1 MLLPFDTVS
10 GKLSPVDE
18 RAGDKGYGTGRFYVS
33 YERSYGNKIM
43 FQARTRARSTP
54 TSQGEMAQRSKFRIC
69 VTEMETQLTTPQ
81 HFQVLMRKFRASHN
95 ATLRGFTMKECM
107 KYFDHDTQ
115 TVVWPADYWN
125 A

>member
-43 FQARTRARSTP
+43 FQARTRARSTAT
-54 TSQGEMAQRSKFRIC
+54 TSAEVAQRTKFRLC
-69 VTEMETQLTTPQ
+69 VTEMETQLTNPQ
-81 HFQVLMRKFRASHN
+81 HAQVLMRKFRASHY
-95 ATLRGFTMKECM
+95 ATLRGFTMEECM
-107 KYFDHDTQ
+107 KYFDGTTQ